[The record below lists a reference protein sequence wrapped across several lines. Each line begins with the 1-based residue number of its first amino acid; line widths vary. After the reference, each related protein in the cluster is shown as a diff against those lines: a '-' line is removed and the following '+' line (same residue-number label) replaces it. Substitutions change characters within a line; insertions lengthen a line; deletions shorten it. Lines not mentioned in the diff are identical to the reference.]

1 MLDQLLALVGPFIV
15 GFLVG
20 ALAKRILSA
29 ALILTALV
37 LVLAALGYISPQQIT
52 AVLQQL
58 GYATKDAIYYAMKIK
73 DAIPYSSIAFLLGL
87 ALGLWRG

>member
-73 DAIPYSSIAFLLGL
+73 DTIPYSSIAFLLGL